1 MSSFLIAALM
11 INLLFGAGL
20 TALFHTQ
27 PDMPVT
33 WSIIPVMLLASGLS
47 LLYFQGRIKA
57 QQKQMFQQWT
67 DDNDNLAKHHPEW
80 HSHLETFRQQ
90 HSPVAAFDD
99 FIQKLASGSSNLD
112 DGKWTRLP
120 EDVKQ
125 KVQHYLDQNTRATDV
140 MSEVIESI
148 QTADFGGQL
157 TLKRARQDLDDA
169 KGLVHQI
176 AQELLALKRQ
186 SASRDTAINLLK
198 NHLKNHPN
206 YVTVWCAWEPDAFD
220 GQDANHR
227 NRDWHD
233 AAGRFMPVCAFS
245 DTSDVIVE
253 ALMDYDVPGLGDFY
267 LLPKQHRT
275 DQTIAPYVY
284 EIDGK
289 ELLLTTFAVPII
301 DNNQFVG
308 VVGVDI
314 SLLDHLDELSDGL
327 TPQGTRTV
335 QKSVHAMLTLKGAL
349 AEVTRVMF
357 YMANGQF
364 SHRIERDLP
373 GDLNDLKDVVNQSV
387 SALHVA
393 LSEINRTMNAFSNGD
408 LTKQISGDYQ
418 GDLETLKQDIN
429 QAMTNLHHIVTQT
442 ADTSHAVVN
451 SIQTMEQDNQT
462 LNARTQQQAASI
474 EETAA
479 SMEQLMHTIRN
490 TADEAKT
497 ATDLGEKAK
506 THVTHGSQIVQ
517 QTLEAMNQISGA
529 SQKIAD
535 IVQLIESISFQ
546 TNLLALNASVESA
559 RAGEHGRGFA
569 VVAGEVR
576 ALAQRAADAS
586 SEIKELVE
594 QNLSMVKQGQD
605 LTDESSGSFQE
616 INETIMEL
624 VTIVAQISL
633 AASQEMSSVEQVNQ
647 AVSQLDQFTQENAA
661 LSDQSAQL
669 SQAMSQR
676 ANELQHT
683 ISAIKL

>member
-1 MSSFLIAALM
+1 
-11 INLLFGAGL
+11 
-20 TALFHTQ
+20 
-27 PDMPVT
+27 
-33 WSIIPVMLLASGLS
+33 
-47 LLYFQGRIKA
+47 
-57 QQKQMFQQWT
+57 
-67 DDNDNLAKHHPEW
+67 
-80 HSHLETFRQQ
+80 
-90 HSPVAAFDD
+90 
-99 FIQKLASGSSNLD
+99 
-112 DGKWTRLP
+112 
-120 EDVKQ
+120 
-125 KVQHYLDQNTRATDV
+125 
-140 MSEVIESI
+140 
-148 QTADFGGQL
+148 
-157 TLKRARQDLDDA
+157 
-169 KGLVHQI
+169 
-176 AQELLALKRQ
+176 
-186 SASRDTAINLLK
+186 
-198 NHLKNHPN
+198 
-206 YVTVWCAWEPDAFD
+206 
-220 GQDANHR
+220 
-227 NRDWHD
+227 
-233 AAGRFMPVCAFS
+233 
-245 DTSDVIVE
+245 
-253 ALMDYDVPGLGDFY
+253 
-267 LLPKQHRT
+267 
-275 DQTIAPYVY
+275 
-284 EIDGK
+284 
-289 ELLLTTFAVPII
+289 
-301 DNNQFVG
+301 